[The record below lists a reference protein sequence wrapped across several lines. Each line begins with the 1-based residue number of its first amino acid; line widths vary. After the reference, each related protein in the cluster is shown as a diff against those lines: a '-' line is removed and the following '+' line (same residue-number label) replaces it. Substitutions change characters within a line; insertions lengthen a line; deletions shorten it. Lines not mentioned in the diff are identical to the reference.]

1 MFPKH
6 WPMPEKIADWKA
18 NCTLPSSPAAA
29 QESDVAEARK
39 KTGGCGGIHHSAI
52 NPRYRGPYRSLSMTK
67 KNLPAP
73 AKKTAPPAPSKVAA
87 KSAVPPPPAR
97 KTVVVEGPSAAE
109 LQLKSYEH
117 AVRLF
122 AQRRLDEAR
131 DRFLESAKGPAAHIS
146 DKARSYIQVCER
158 RTAGVESRN
167 LSAED
172 HFNHGV
178 ERLNARDVEQA
189 RVHFGRALTQQPD
202 ADHILY
208 TMALCCGL
216 SGDGNGACENLKRAI
231 HLEPRNRILARQDP
245 EFLALASQFPA
256 LRSLLEPS
264 F

>member
-1 MFPKH
+1 M
-6 WPMPEKIADWKA
+6 I
-18 NCTLPSSPAAA
+18 
-29 QESDVAEARK
+29 K
-39 KTGGCGGIHHSAI
+39 KK
-52 NPRYRGPYRSLSMTK
+52 M
-67 KNLPAP
+67 PAP
-73 AKKTAPPAPSKVAA
+73 AKKTAQSAPPKVGANAAAPAPF
-87 KSAVPPPPAR
+87 R
-97 KTVVVEGPSAAE
+97 KAVVVDEGPSPSE
-109 LQLKSYEH
+109 LQLKCYEL

-122 AQRRLDEAR
+122 SQRKLAEAR
-131 DRFLESAKGPAAHIS
+131 DRFVESARGPAAHIS

-158 RTAGVESRN
+158 RTAGVESTRN

-256 LRSLLEPS
+256 LRLLLEPS

>member
-1 MFPKH
+1 MIKK
-6 WPMPEKIADWKA
+6 KI
-18 NCTLPSSPAAA
+18 TP
-29 QESDVAEARK
+29 
-39 KTGGCGGIHHSAI
+39 
-52 NPRYRGPYRSLSMTK
+52 
-67 KNLPAP
+67 P
-73 AKKTAPPAPSKVAA
+73 AKKTAQTTPAKVATRT
-87 KSAVPPPPAR
+87 SAPPPTTR
-97 KTVVVEGPSAAE
+97 KVVIVEGPSPAE
-109 LQLKSYEH
+109 LQLKCYEV

-122 AQRRLDEAR
+122 SQRKLAEAR
-131 DRFLESAKGPAAHIS
+131 DRFVESAKGPAAHIS

-158 RTAGVESRN
+158 RTAGVEIARH

-202 ADHILY
+202 ADHVLY

-216 SGDGNGACENLKRAI
+216 AGDGNGACENLKRAI